1 MIPVR
6 DFSNEVDCLA
16 AQQAHIRAIQQ
27 RMSAA
32 KVPAAPV
39 SSVDKVGVL
48 SAPLEIEASGPQVST
63 ELFPSVVGEV
73 RAKRIIAHTL
83 LGFTGVT
90 EEHVRGPRRLG
101 HYVEARR
108 ACYLALVE
116 HLPKWSIARIAR
128 FMNRDH
134 STLLHALRSERVKHN
149 RPRGVLRA
157 LNEEQR
163 QECSMRFRRGENAS
177 KIAQEMEFSEATIR
191 TFLHN
196 TGLRPRRH
204 RPDFSVYHAAIWDM
218 RVNKHMPVR
227 DVAAALGI
235 SITAVQ
241 NHANALGI
249 PSGRPPKPKVRP

>member
-1 MIPVR
+1 MIPIR

-16 AQQAHIRAIQQ
+16 AQQAHVRAIHQ
-27 RMSAA
+27 RMFAPR
-32 KVPAAPV
+32 VPEPPSPVAPP
-39 SSVDKVGVL
+39 STP
-48 SAPLEIEASGPQVST
+48 PLELLPT
-63 ELFPSVVGEV
+63 VVGEA

-83 LGFTGVT
+83 VDFPNVR
-90 EEHVRGPRRLG
+90 EADVRGERRLG
-101 HYVEARR
+101 YVVEARR

-149 RPRGVLRA
+149 RPRGELRA
-157 LNEEQR
+157 LNAEQK
-163 QECSMRFRRGENAS
+163 QECAMRFRRGENAS
-177 KIAQEMEFSEATIR
+177 KIAREMEFSEGTIR

-218 RVNKHMPVR
+218 RVNKHVPVR
-227 DVAAALGI
+227 DVAAELGI

>member
-1 MIPVR
+1 MIPIR

-16 AQQAHIRAIQQ
+16 AQQAHIREIHQ
-27 RMSAA
+27 RMFAPR
-32 KVPAAPV
+32 VPAAPV
-39 SSVDKVGVL
+39 SALDKAGFL
-48 SAPLEIEASGPQVST
+48 SPDLEIKAPGPQVQP
-63 ELFPSVVGEV
+63 ELFPSVVGDV

-90 EEHVRGPRRLG
+90 EKDVRGERRLG

-134 STLLHALRSERVKHN
+134 STLLHALRGERVKHN
-149 RPRGVLRA
+149 RPRGEIRA
-157 LNEEQR
+157 LSAEQR
-163 QECSMRFRRGENAS
+163 QECAMRFRRGELAS
-177 KIAQEMEFSEATIR
+177 KIAREMEFSEATIR

-196 TGLRPRRH
+196 TGLRPKRH
-204 RPDFSVYHAAIWDM
+204 RPDFSVHHAAIWDM

>member
-6 DFSNEVDCLA
+6 DFSNEVDALA
-16 AQQAHIRAIQQ
+16 AQLAHIRAIQE
-27 RMSAA
+27 RMFAPR
-32 KVPAAPV
+32 VPEPPPPAAP
-39 SSVDKVGVL
+39 SDNETTSLLPG
-48 SAPLEIEASGPQVST
+48 
-63 ELFPSVVGEV
+63 VVGEA

-83 LGFTGVT
+83 VDFPNVR
-90 EEHVRGPRRLG
+90 EADVRGERRLG
-101 HYVEARR
+101 YVVEARR

-134 STLLHALRSERVKHN
+134 STLLHALRGERVKHN
-149 RPRGVLRA
+149 RPRGEIRA

-163 QECSMRFRRGENAS
+163 QECATRFRRGENAS
-177 KIAQEMEFSEATIR
+177 KIAREMELSEPTIR

-196 TGLRPRRH
+196 VGLRPRRH
-204 RPDFSVYHAAIWDM
+204 RPDFSVHHAAIWDM